1 MAMAGTSLGWW
12 LKGEPVESIKGVDV
26 FVQSATL
33 ATEQLQAFDQVFW
46 STLNL

>member
-1 MAMAGTSLGWW
+1 MAMGDTSLGLW

-33 ATEQLQAFDQVFW
+33 ATEQLRAFDHVF
-46 STLNL
+46 